1 VHLPSSTAAA
11 QTPRQRLAPPRTG
24 NRGGMSLMALT
35 FWLLTAVGGFY
46 MMGVAAR
53 TGNTR
58 SGATESHLPS
68 FVIFTH
74 MALAMT
80 GLAVFAIYMGTAADG
95 LAWGAL
101 VILALV
107 ASSGLHMFFKWKK
120 DRRGSEAEVARNR
133 ERLAEQQIPSPVVL
147 IHGVTAFATIVLLLL
162 TALKVG
168 NSP

>member
-1 VHLPSSTAAA
+1 
-11 QTPRQRLAPPRTG
+11 
-24 NRGGMSLMALT
+24 MDLMALT

-46 MMGVAAR
+46 MMGVATR

-68 FVIFTH
+68 VVIFTH

-80 GLAVFAIYMGTAADG
+80 GLAVWALYMGYNEDAF
-95 LAWGAL
+95 AWGAL
-101 VILALV
+101 GILALV
-107 ASSGLHMFFKWKK
+107 ALSGGFMFLRWKK
-120 DRRGSEAEVARNR
+120 DRRGSEAEVAARR

-147 IHGVTAFATIVLLLL
+147 IHGASALVTIVLVLLA
-162 TALKVG
+162 ALHVG

>member
-1 VHLPSSTAAA
+1 MT
-11 QTPRQRLAPPRTG
+11 
-24 NRGGMSLMALT
+24 LMALT

-46 MMGVAAR
+46 MMAVAAR
-53 TGNTR
+53 TGNSY

-80 GLAVFAIYMGTAADG
+80 GLAVFGLYMGTAEDA

-101 VILALV
+101 GILVLV
-107 ASSGLHMFFKWKK
+107 AASGLHMFYTWKK
-120 DRRGSEAEVARNR
+120 DRRGTEAEVARR
-133 ERLAEQQIPSPVVL
+133 KERLAEQQIPSPVVL
-147 IHGVTAFATIVLLLL
+147 IHGVTAFATILLVLLA
-162 TALKVG
+162 ALKVG